1 MAQQRGQPT
10 GWLFTV
16 ELWKRSDADGQQPR
30 LGNPFPWHRVCPL
43 VFLVGKS
50 PLAPEKAPARLSA
63 AVGPVGVTLEGKRL
77 HFWLILAKLFVRN
90 CAGHYIHCIATSNI
104 INTWSPKPLVCR
116 I

>member
-1 MAQQRGQPT
+1 M
-10 GWLFTV
+10 
-16 ELWKRSDADGQQPR
+16 GQQPR

-63 AVGPVGVTLEGKRL
+63 AVGPVGVTLEGKRR